1 MIHLRMCR
9 SACARMENLN
19 LDRCDSQPSLRD
31 SILTQT
37 NTQDCVLGY
46 WQPSLTGLFW
56 RVVGRENRLRM
67 KNKL

>member
-1 MIHLRMCR
+1 
-9 SACARMENLN
+9 MENLN

-37 NTQDCVLGY
+37 NTRDYVLGY

>member
-46 WQPSLTGLFW
+46 FLSSVPDWVPLSYD
-56 RVVGRENRLRM
+56 RRLR
-67 KNKL
+67 